1 MFFCS
6 KICLVPSQV
15 SPPALPGP
23 VDRARRAQGLRD
35 HPSMGKGK
43 QKARPA
49 ATDDSDDALLRA
61 AIAENAA
68 VLEKAALESQRVQA
82 EQAARQEAR
91 EAACA
96 QRDEEGAPLSR
107 EAICSLM
114 DGIPTFCIVDD
125 QKQFVPLRVQ
135 GVTGP
140 AADCCVAW
148 TEPLEAQRRGQ
159 SATSAVP
166 QFGCCSSS
174 RRTWR
179 FWLSRHSE

>member
-1 MFFCS
+1 
-6 KICLVPSQV
+6 
-15 SPPALPGP
+15 
-23 VDRARRAQGLRD
+23 
-35 HPSMGKGK
+35 MGKGK

-49 ATDDSDDALLRA
+49 ATDESDDVLLQA

-82 EQAARQEAR
+82 EQQAAQAAR

-114 DGIPTFCIVDD
+114 DVIPTFCIVDEH
-125 QKQFVPLRVQ
+125 KQFVQLTVQ
-135 GVTGP
+135 GATGA

-148 TEPLEAQRRGQ
+148 TEPLEAQRHGH

-166 QFGCCSSS
+166 QLGGCSASG
-174 RRTWR
+174 RAWR
-179 FWLSRHSE
+179 LWLSRHSE

>member
-1 MFFCS
+1 M
-6 KICLVPSQV
+6 
-15 SPPALPGP
+15 
-23 VDRARRAQGLRD
+23 RD